1 MKSRKEKKFFSLEN
15 TDEIKEKEEKEIT
28 EEPVKRRVPL
38 FSKILLVIAAVCLV
52 LYILLRNI
60 PSLADFFNKYIS
72 PVIRAVLSYAT
83 TWIPFSLAET
93 LIILLPVII
102 IAVVSVGIKKY
113 SDSWRNIGVFC
124 IIMISIASYIFS
136 TYAIGF
142 VPSYHGSSLDKKMG
156 LDKQPVNGEEL

>member
-113 SDSWRNIGVFC
+113 SDTDDSNEENNLNEREE
-124 IIMISIASYIFS
+124 IINDN
-136 TYAIGF
+136 
-142 VPSYHGSSLDKKMG
+142 H
-156 LDKQPVNGEEL
+156 